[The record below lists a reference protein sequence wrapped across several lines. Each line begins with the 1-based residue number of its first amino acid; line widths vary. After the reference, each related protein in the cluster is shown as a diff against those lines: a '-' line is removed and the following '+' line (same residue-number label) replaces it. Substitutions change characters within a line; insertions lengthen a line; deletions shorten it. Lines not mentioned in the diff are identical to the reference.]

1 MQFFFVELP
10 LYSAASAGVDG
21 ECPERKRRRRK
32 PVPAPSSASASLSDA
47 IVGFVQEK
55 VYASMTDLEA
65 NMLDTTQANPTM
77 GSSGHSEGLVVAA
90 ATHGSES
97 GNGSRRERAP
107 RVATREVPIITAIM
121 DLEAKESEQQGSP
134 TPPRSRPLSI
144 FLMKAAEQ

>member
-55 VYASMTDLEA
+55 VYAY
-65 NMLDTTQANPTM
+65 TTQANPTM

-121 DLEAKESEQQGSP
+121 DLESEQQGSP
-134 TPPRSRPLSI
+134 MPPRSRPLSI